1 MMKRGRAAATF
12 LGLLLG
18 GAYVF
23 AHDIADLEFIPNLDR
38 FALSAAY
45 RRGGEVERA
54 NLEAELLPIPG
65 ADQNAVQLIR
75 DIDGDGDPDELHF
88 FLEVVEIQEEVYPG
102 EFVTFWVFA
111 PMGTVMTSPARLPS
125 PTLRV
130 ETGDIVEITLYNT
143 HYLPHTIHLHG
154 TSQANNMDGVPH
166 MTQDEVPPGGQF
178 TYRFTAGQPGT
189 FWYHCHVQDQIH
201 PSMGLAGM
209 LIIEPERPYNN
220 FAHLVPGAGRIASM
234 SKATR
239 EEYDNEYSLVYMD
252 IDDRLNRIPAA
263 YSDPREVEKRMHRDY
278 DVTQRASNIFLVNGR
293 SFPFT
298 LRDSPILVKPDQRT
312 RLRVLNVGPRT
323 VYLHTHGH
331 HPTLTDLDGYP
342 VPKDARITRDVFDIG
357 PAQRVDLALRT
368 GSDGFYSSGPGVWLM
383 HDHAQPA
390 ATNKGINPG
399 GDHTAIVYDGFTGED
414 GLPLDPNGHP
424 GSHAAFFNPD
434 YYKGR
439 IPVFDPSI
447 FGTTPQNYERGFPT
461 TPPAGGAF
469 TYPQRQES
477 GALPRLDLIDAE
489 RHRPVASSCLEKP
502 RGTRRI
508 VVKAGRQFAKE
519 GEVFGFE
526 PRDVRV
532 GRCEEVEIV
541 LENTDEIRHDLMIP
555 GLNPIFALNVVGPKT
570 ISGRFVT
577 PDEDITLFMHCHL
590 PAHDKVGMVGRLVV
604 GRGSEMRTVL
614 SPATRP
620 AADAMFVG
628 VGSVI
633 GSLQREGRL
642 IVNHEAIAG
651 FMAAMEMSYP
661 VATPSLLRGVN
672 PGDRIE
678 FTIDAGR
685 AIITAIK
692 VTAPAR

>member
-1 MMKRGRAAATF
+1 MTKRGRAAATF

-65 ADQNAVQLIR
+65 ADQNAVQLVR

-111 PMGTVMTSPARLPS
+111 PMGTAMTSPARLPS

-154 TSQANNMDGVPH
+154 TSQPNNMDGVPH

-263 YSDPREVEKRMHRDY
+263 YSDPREIEKRMHRDY

-368 GSDGFYSSGPGVWLM
+368 GNDGFYSSGPGVWLM

-399 GDHTAIVYDGFTGED
+399 GDHTAIVYDGFMGED

-477 GALPRLDLIDAE
+477 VALPRLDLIDAE
-489 RHRPVASSCLEKP
+489 RHRPVASSCPEKP
-502 RGTRRI
+502 RATRRI
-508 VVKAGRQFAKE
+508 VVKAGRQFARE

-526 PRDVRV
+526 PRELRV
-532 GRCEEVEIV
+532 GRCEDVEIV
-541 LENTDEIRHDLMIP
+541 LENADEIRHDLMIP

-577 PDEDITLFMHCHL
+577 PDEDVTLFMHCHL

-604 GRGSEMRTVL
+604 GRGGEMRT
-614 SPATRP
+614 SAP
-620 AADAMFVG
+620 AATPPGATAVFMG

-642 IVNHEAIAG
+642 IVNHEAITG

-661 VATPSLLRGVN
+661 VATPSLLSGIN

-685 AIITAIK
+685 AVITAIK